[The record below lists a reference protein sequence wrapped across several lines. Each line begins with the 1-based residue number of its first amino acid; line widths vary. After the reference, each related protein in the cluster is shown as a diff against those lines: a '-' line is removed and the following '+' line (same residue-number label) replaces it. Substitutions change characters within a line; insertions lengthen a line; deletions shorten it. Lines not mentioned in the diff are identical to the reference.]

1 MDSASFTTTGSA
13 LADPIVFTSA
23 NGGSVSSWTS
33 VNGFTLANGSS
44 VPVTVWTTVGPVIV
58 PAGTAM
64 ETPPG
69 AMRGAEIQK
78 ITGGTPLAG
87 ASITIATF

>member
-23 NGGSVSSWTS
+23 NGASVSSWTS

-44 VPVTVWTTVGPVIV
+44 VPLTVRTTAGPVIV
-58 PAGTAM
+58 DAGLAFT
-64 ETPPG
+64 TPPG
-69 AMRGAEIQK
+69 SMRGATIEK